1 MDASFTLISLN
12 SFNAVFVGSIGF
24 FKFLE
29 MEEHISKILSVKV
42 DIVTKNALKPR
53 IGEHILKEVIAI

>member
-1 MDASFTLISLN
+1 MEFEEP
-12 SFNAVFVGSIGF
+12 IGF

-42 DIVTKNALKPR
+42 DLVTKNALKPR
-53 IGEHILKEVIAI
+53 IGEPILKEVVAI